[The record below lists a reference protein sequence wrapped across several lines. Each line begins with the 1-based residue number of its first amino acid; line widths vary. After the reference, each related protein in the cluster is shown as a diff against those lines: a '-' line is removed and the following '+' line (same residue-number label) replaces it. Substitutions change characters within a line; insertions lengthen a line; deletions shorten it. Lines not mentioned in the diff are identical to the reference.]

1 MFKEVSQCDFPRTE
15 WHAETLWV
23 QIRSVAQ
30 IQSPGF
36 LKMPGTFGLQNFLQ
50 FDTSSARQKPQCH
63 LDPAGVE
70 RVPWTSQQTL
80 SHESTQGQTGISA
93 QLPSKEPS
101 PLDGAVHFMPWG
113 KQVELSNN
121 YTLSNFNACEQ
132 TQKDE
137 KIPTPLDEL
146 NV

>member
-1 MFKEVSQCDFPRTE
+1 MPSTE
-15 WHAETLWV
+15 WHAETMWV
-23 QIRSVAQ
+23 QLRSVAHKTCPF

-36 LKMPGTFGLQNFLQ
+36 LKKKKKPGTFGLQNSLQ
-50 FDTSSARQKPQCH
+50 FDTSRARQRPQCH
-63 LDPAGVE
+63 LGPVGVE
-70 RVPWTSQQTL
+70 RVLPWASQQTL
-80 SHESTQGQTGISA
+80 SHESTQGQTGTSTHP
-93 QLPSKEPS
+93 PSREPS

-113 KQVELSNN
+113 KQVELNNN

-137 KIPTPLDEL
+137 KISAPLDEL